1 MVISYTIKE
10 KNIPFNLINNIK
22 WTKRES
28 ILQQKK
34 LFKLLICRNFY
45 IFVANKQLI
54 KIKWKTN

>member
-1 MVISYTIKE
+1 MDKE
-10 KNIPFNLINNIK
+10 RAFYNK
-22 WTKRES
+22 
-28 ILQQKK
+28 KK